1 MSSAPSP
8 DRQPLIDGLNKDL
21 AHEYQAI
28 LMYNSYA
35 AMVYGMNRP
44 TLKQFFETELPEEL
58 AHAQLLADKITA
70 LGGTP
75 TTSSAPLDLASEP
88 TAMLKQVLEAETETV
103 ERYVQRRDQAE
114 AGGEYGLAIDLDD
127 IIRDETEHKE
137 ETEKLLR
144 DLQKTA

>member
-1 MSSAPSP
+1 MSASSLSK
-8 DRQPLIDGLNKDL
+8 QSLIDGLNTDL

-35 AMVYGMNRP
+35 AMVYGMHRP
-44 TLKQFFETELPEEL
+44 TLKQFFEGELPEEL

-75 TTSSAPLDLASEP
+75 TTEPAPLTLATEP
-88 TAMLKQVLEAETETV
+88 TAMLHQVLKAESETIDRYV
-103 ERYVQRRDQAE
+103 ERRRQAE
-114 AGGEYGLAIDLDD
+114 EAGEYGLATDLDD

-144 DLQKTA
+144 DIAETV

>member
-1 MSSAPSP
+1 MTTSTIPS
-8 DRQPLIDGLNKDL
+8 DIIDGLNTDL

-35 AMVYGMNRP
+35 AMVYGMHRP

-58 AHAQLLADKITA
+58 EHAQLLADKITA

-75 TTSSAPLDLASEP
+75 TIEPAPFDPAGEP
-88 TAMLKQVLEAETETV
+88 TAMLRHVLEAETETIDRYV
-103 ERYVQRRDQAE
+103 ERRRQAE
-114 AGGEYGLAIDLDD
+114 DAGAYGLAAELDD
-127 IIRDETEHKE
+127 IIRDETTHKE

-144 DLQKTA
+144 DIKQVA

>member
-1 MSSAPSP
+1 MTASNSAH
-8 DRQPLIDGLNKDL
+8 QTLIDGLNEDL

-35 AMVYGMNRP
+35 AMVYGMHRP
-44 TLKQFFETELPEEL
+44 TLKQFFENELPEEL
-58 AHAQLLADKITA
+58 THAQLLADKITA

-75 TTSSAPLDLASEP
+75 TTEPTPLDLATEP
-88 TAMLKQVLEAETETV
+88 KAMLKQVLKAETETI
-103 ERYVQRRDQAE
+103 ERYAKRRRQAE
-114 AGGEYGLAIDLDD
+114 DADEYGLAIELDD

-144 DLQKTA
+144 DLASKA

>member
-1 MSSAPSP
+1 MSTP
-8 DRQPLIDGLNKDL
+8 DRQTLVDGLNTDL

-35 AMVYGMNRP
+35 AMVYGMHRP
-44 TLKQFFETELPEEL
+44 TLKQFFESELPEEL
-58 AHAQLLADKITA
+58 MHAQLLADKITA

-75 TTSSAPLDLASEP
+75 TTEPAPIELKTEP
-88 TAMLKQVLEAETETV
+88 KAMLKQVLDAEAETI
-103 ERYVQRRDQAE
+103 ERYVERREQAE
-114 AGGEYGLAIDLDD
+114 ATQEYGLATELDD

-144 DLQKTA
+144 DLRQKA